1 MSEDPEKN
9 FQLLE
14 KLGEGSYGTVHKA
27 RRIPTNAI
35 VAVKI
40 VPVDNDLDD
49 VIKEINIMKQCK
61 NQYVIEYYGS
71 YFKDN
76 GLWIVM
82 EYCGAGSV
90 SDLMR
95 LTKKTLTE
103 EQIACVCLQV
113 LKGLKYLHGIRKI
126 HRDIKAGNILLNE
139 KGEAKLADFGV
150 SGQLSD
156 NYAKRQTVIGTPY
169 WMAPEVIQETG
180 HNEKADMWS
189 LGITAIEMAESK
201 PPHSN
206 IHPMRAIFMIPGRP
220 PPTLATPE
228 KWSPDFVNFIEK
240 CLTKIPDE
248 RPSATILLDHPFIKK
263 AKPASVLT
271 DLIDESRRVIDKYG
285 REGQQNDTDE
295 ESPDSGDEPQEGSR
309 TIVAGGGGS
318 SATAKSLSAG
328 TNEGEG
334 TMVVSNADAG
344 SDSDTIKQQKKE
356 KMENYHPPYA
366 DHIKKNK
373 RAQEES
379 EYASYTTDQLKELLK
394 KLDEERIAEIEALKT
409 KYTNKKQQLLKVI
422 ELKKS

>member
-9 FQLLE
+9 LHLLE

-27 RRIPTNAI
+27 RTIPTNAI

-40 VPVDNDLDD
+40 VPVDNDLDE

-61 NQYVIEYYGS
+61 NEYVIEYYGS
-71 YFKDN
+71 YFKDS

-169 WMAPEVIQETG
+169 WMAPEVIQEIG
-180 HNEKADMWS
+180 HDVKADIWS
-189 LGITAIEMAESK
+189 LGITTIEMAESK

-206 IHPMRAIFMIPGRP
+206 IHPMRAIFMIPSRP
-220 PPTLATPE
+220 PPTLQEPD
-228 KWSPDFVNFIEK
+228 KWSSDFKNFLEK
-240 CLTKIPDE
+240 CLTKNPDE
-248 RPSATILLDHPFIKK
+248 RPDANTLLEHPFIKK
-263 AKPASVLT
+263 AKPPSALT
-271 DLIDESRRVIDKYG
+271 DIIDEAQHIIAEFG
-285 REGQQNDTDE
+285 RDGRQNDTDE
-295 ESPDSGDEPQEGSR
+295 ESPDGSGDDQAESG
-309 TIVAGGGGS
+309 TVVKGAGGS
-318 SATAKSLSAG
+318 SATAKSVNLG
-328 TNEGEG
+328 TIEGDG
-334 TMVVSNADAG
+334 TMVTIG
-344 SDSDTIKQQKKE
+344 STDDGDSDTIKQKKQQQI
-356 KMENYHPPYA
+356 NDYQAPY
-366 DHIKKNK
+366 KKNK
-373 RAQEES
+373 DS
-379 EYASYTTDQLKELLK
+379 EYASYTLEELKDLLK
-394 KLDEERIAEIEALKT
+394 KLEEDRVKEIEALKK
-409 KYTNKKQQLLKVI
+409 KYMDKKQQLQKVI

>member
-1 MSEDPEKN
+1 
-9 FQLLE
+9 
-14 KLGEGSYGTVHKA
+14 
-27 RRIPTNAI
+27 
-35 VAVKI
+35 
-40 VPVDNDLDD
+40 LDD

-103 EQIACVCLQV
+103 EQIACVCVQV
-113 LKGLKYLHGIRKI
+113 LKGLQYLHGIRKI
-126 HRDIKAGNILLNE
+126 HRDIKAGNVLLNE

-169 WMAPEVIQETG
+169 WMAPEVIQEIG
-180 HNEKADMWS
+180 HDEKADMWS
-189 LGITAIEMAESK
+189 LGITAIEMGESK

-220 PPTLATPE
+220 PPTLAVPE
-228 KWSPDFVNFIEK
+228 KWSPDFASFIEK
-240 CLTKIPDE
+240 CLTKNPEE
-248 RPSATILLDHPFIKK
+248 RPSATHLLEHPFIKK
-263 AKPASVLT
+263 AKPPSVLT
-271 DLIDESRRVIDKYG
+271 DLIDESRHIIDKYG
-285 REGQQNDTDE
+285 RDGLQNDTDE
-295 ESPDSGDEPQEGSR
+295 ESPEGGSGEEQDASKITNSDTIKHGS
-309 TIVAGGGGS
+309 GS
-318 SATAKSLSAG
+318 SATAKSLSSG

-334 TMVVSNADAG
+334 TMVTVSSADGG

-379 EYASYTTDQLKELLK
+379 EYASYTVDQLKDLLK
-394 KLDEERIAEIEALKT
+394 KLDDERNVEIEALKT